1 VGPHFHILFYIVLL
15 LCLLALKSLIL
26 KSMKKNYLLKV
37 YRQLVCG
44 EGKYAAAYT
53 LRRLDHS
60 HHVWKANLRLL
71 LCFLFC
77 VTGNKIYALDNQQTF
92 VRSISVS
99 NRLSCSTTLS
109 VVTTNATCDKN
120 GAVDLTV
127 QGGTAPFTYQWTGP
141 NNFTAASEDL
151 TNLAA
156 GVYTVTVTDAAQCT
170 ATLQAVTVG
179 ATPDTTPPVIMA
191 AGLTAELLNGT
202 LTIYAVDIDYG
213 SYDACSGIA
222 SMSISPSMFTCAN
235 VGTNDVTLTV
245 TDRAGNVATKSVAV
259 VVKADATCTPLAT
272 LPGTTEETGLQV
284 YPRPAKE
291 QATLS
296 FFSTEAS
303 NAQLVVYN
311 ALGQLVTTLYNG
323 HVLAKHQYTLP
334 LDCSS
339 LLSGIYLCQLRTA
352 GKTQVVH
359 LVVIK

>member
-1 VGPHFHILFYIVLL
+1 
-15 LCLLALKSLIL
+15 
-26 KSMKKNYLLKV
+26 MKKFYLLKV
-37 YRQLVCG
+37 YRQLLCG
-44 EGKYAAAYT
+44 AGKHAAAYS
-53 LRRLDHS
+53 LHRLDYAY
-60 HHVWKANLRLL
+60 HVWKANLRLL
-71 LCFLFC
+71 LCLLFC
-77 VTGNKIYALDNQQTF
+77 ITGNKSYGLDSQQMS
-92 VRSISVS
+92 VRSIGVS

-109 VVTTNATCDKN
+109 VVTTNATCSNN

-127 QGGTAPFTYQWTGP
+127 QGGTAPFSYRWTGP
-141 NNFTAASEDL
+141 NSFTAASEDL
-151 TNLAA
+151 TSLAA

-179 ATPDTTPPVIMA
+179 STPDTTPPVIMA
-191 AGLTAELLNGT
+191 AGLTAKLLNGT

-222 SMSISPSMFTCAN
+222 SMSISPNTFTCAN
-235 VGTNDVTLTV
+235 VGTNDVTFTV

-272 LPGTTEETGLQV
+272 VAGTTEEAGLQV

-296 FFSTEAS
+296 FFATEAGD
-303 NAQLVVYN
+303 AQLVVYN
-311 ALGQLVTTLYNG
+311 ALGQLVATLYDG
-323 HVLAKHQYTLP
+323 HVLAKHRYALP

-359 LVVIK
+359 LVVVK